1 MKTTRWVALLLAVG
15 TAGCGGGGKMEWK
28 GTLKGESELVDYKA
42 AMSSTYP
49 PPAPLDK
56 GNGSATLESGLDNLL
71 RLGKDTTIPGC
82 MLSFFPGSAKRDST
96 EKATA
101 REFRLKDDSPI
112 KRDGPGG
119 AAGCVGR
126 IDKDGPLVEIEI
138 DHALVSLHN
147 DGEFYVGID
156 YRAKGDYDK
165 KRVLRIK
172 GTRGWF

>member
-1 MKTTRWVALLLAVG
+1 MKTPTWIALLLTVV
-15 TAGCGGGGKMEWK
+15 TASCGGGGKMEWK
-28 GTLKGESELVDYKA
+28 GTLRGEFALVDHKA
-42 AMSSTYP
+42 EISGTYP

-82 MLSFFPGSAKRDST
+82 MLSFFPGLAKRDNT

-101 REFRLKDDSPI
+101 REFRLKDQSPI

-119 AAGCVGR
+119 AEGCVGR
-126 IDKDGPLVEIEI
+126 INKDGPLVEIEI
-138 DHALVSLHN
+138 DHALVSLTD